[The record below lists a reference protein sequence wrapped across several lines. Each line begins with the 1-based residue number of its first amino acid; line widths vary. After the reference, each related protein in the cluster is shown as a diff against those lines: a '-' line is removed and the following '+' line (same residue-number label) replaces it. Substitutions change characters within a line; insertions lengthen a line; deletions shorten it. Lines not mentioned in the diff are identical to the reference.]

1 MSHKF
6 AVGRVVVFKP
16 DAGEVIS
23 GLATG
28 ATIMRL
34 LPMQGT
40 ENQYHIQL
48 EADGLQRRV
57 RENQLR
63 PE

>member
-1 MSHKF
+1 
-6 AVGRVVVFKP
+6 VFKP

-23 GLATG
+23 GLATR

-34 LPMQGT
+34 LPTQGT

>member
-1 MSHKF
+1 M
-6 AVGRVVVFKP
+6 P
-16 DAGEVIS
+16 DPGEDIN
-23 GLATG
+23 GLAMK

-40 ENQYHIQL
+40 EYHYHIQV
-48 EADGLQRRV
+48 EADGFQRRV

-63 PE
+63 AMWPASLNGFVP